1 MGFTAGGVA
10 WGIGTRSRG
19 SRESRS
25 GLERRDRPRSAAK
38 QAMKI
43 PVRQAET
50 RTVRA
55 MTFMVADGS
64 IKSGI
69 TPPCSAR
76 IAQE

>member
-1 MGFTAGGVA
+1 MLGITEEVGVG
-10 WGIGTRSRG
+10 WIGMRSRG

-25 GLERRDRPRSAAK
+25 GLDRLDRQRSAAK

-55 MTFMVADGS
+55 MTFMVLV
-64 IKSGI
+64 
-69 TPPCSAR
+69 
-76 IAQE
+76 E